1 MKINLGLLRNT
12 SSRKYSHRR
21 FSTDGTR
28 ELLRTDLI
36 SKYDRLLEQPVNQGK
51 GAALR
56 AGIATAT
63 GDIVLIQD
71 AELEYDPSR

>member
-1 MKINLGLLRNT
+1 
-12 SSRKYSHRR
+12 
-21 FSTDGTR
+21 
-28 ELLRTDLI
+28 LRTDLI